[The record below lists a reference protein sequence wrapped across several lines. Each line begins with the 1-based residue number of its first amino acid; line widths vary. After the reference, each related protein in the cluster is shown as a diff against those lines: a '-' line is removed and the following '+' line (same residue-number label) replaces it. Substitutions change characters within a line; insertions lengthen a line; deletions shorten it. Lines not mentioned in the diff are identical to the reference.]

1 MNDITTTTSSV
12 LKSIDTVKKTTT
24 PQVTSE
30 KAIDNSQVYTEE
42 TGTFNTELFAPTS
55 DVLEALSTLLSGS
68 ETDLLT
74 LQYVASVVD
83 MYMKILA
90 VARRE
95 YQTSESG
102 EFPFPKD
109 FLDIL
114 YQSLP
119 SEQQIQVTDAMDK
132 QNYETVWTIASDFLE
147 TYYKLYGAQAS
158 SITAE
163 KCYEAT
169 LESESIKILLSD
181 SILSA
186 LTVLCLTY
194 MEKTYTKVALG
205 IADVYSQLV
214 EELNTEFFNKFS
226 TWISSDKDGIKV
238 KAKEMLNALD
248 DFQYFPY
255 TSKEKNELQ
264 DKMKLLTESV
274 SEETGKAWLEQLGLS
289 DDCLIKMGNEC
300 WLIADLYCMK
310 DLRENLMTITNGAE
324 DYVFKTTAE
333 YDAFQKQ
340 ITNNNNQLSTT
351 VSTISTNTSHTVD
364 QANSL
369 YKILHTLPE
378 TLYNT
383 DKSFLNS

>member
-1 MNDITTTTSSV
+1 MNDITTNSV
-12 LKSIDTVKKTTT
+12 LKNIDTVKKITL

-42 TGTFNTELFAPTS
+42 TETFNTDLFNPTS
-55 DVLEALSTLLSGS
+55 DVIEALSTLLSGK
-68 ETDLLT
+68 ETDPLT

-95 YQTSESG
+95 YYKIPESG
-102 EFPFPKD
+102 DFPFPEE
-109 FLDIL
+109 FLKIL
-114 YQSLP
+114 LP
-119 SEQQIQVTDAMDK
+119 CLSADDQDMINNAILRGE
-132 QNYETVWTIASDFLE
+132 YETVWTFASDFLE
-147 TYYKLYGAQAS
+147 TYYSLYGGQAS

-169 LESESIKILLSD
+169 LESENIKILLSD

-205 IADVYSQLV
+205 IADVYSKLV
-214 EELNTEFFNKFS
+214 EELNKEFFNKFS
-226 TWISSDKDGIKV
+226 TWISSDKDGIKL
-238 KAKEMLNALD
+238 KAQEMLKALEK
-248 DFQYFPY
+248 FQYFPY
-255 TSKEKNELQ
+255 TTEAKNVLQ
-264 DKMKLLTESV
+264 DEMKLLTESV
-274 SEETGKAWLEQLGLS
+274 SEATGNAWLEQLGLPS
-289 DDCLIKMGNEC
+289 NCLIKIGNEY
-300 WLIADLYCMK
+300 WLIADLYCMQ
-310 DLRENLMTITNGAE
+310 DLRNNLMSITNGATE
-324 DYVFKTTAE
+324 YVFKTTAE

-369 YKILHTLPE
+369 YKILHNLPE

-383 DKSFLNS
+383 DKEFLRS

>member
-1 MNDITTTTSSV
+1 MNDITTNSV
-12 LKSIDTVKKTTT
+12 LKNIDTVKKITL

-42 TGTFNTELFAPTS
+42 TETFNTELFNPTS
-55 DVLEALSTLLSGS
+55 DVIEALSTLLSGK
-68 ETDLLT
+68 ETDPLT

-95 YQTSESG
+95 YYKIPESG
-102 EFPFPKD
+102 DFPFPEE
-109 FLDIL
+109 FLEIL
-114 YQSLP
+114 LP
-119 SEQQIQVTDAMDK
+119 CLSADDQDMINNAISRGE
-132 QNYETVWTIASDFLE
+132 YETVWTFASNFLE
-147 TYYKLYGAQAS
+147 TYYSLYGGQAS

-169 LESESIKILLSD
+169 LESENIKILLSD

-205 IADVYSQLV
+205 IADVYSKLV
-214 EELNTEFFNKFS
+214 EELNKEFFNKFS
-226 TWISSDKDGIKV
+226 TWISSDKDGIKL
-238 KAKEMLNALD
+238 KAQEMLKALEK
-248 DFQYFPY
+248 FQYFPY
-255 TSKEKNELQ
+255 TTEAKNVLQ
-264 DKMKLLTESV
+264 DEMKLLTESV
-274 SEETGKAWLEQLGLS
+274 SEATGNAWLEQLGLPS
-289 DDCLIKMGNEC
+289 KCLIKIGNEY
-300 WLIADLYCMK
+300 WLIADLYCMQ
-310 DLRENLMTITNGAE
+310 DLRNNLMSITNGATE
-324 DYVFKTTAE
+324 YVFKTTAE

-369 YKILHTLPE
+369 YKILHNLPE

-383 DKSFLNS
+383 DKEFLRS

>member
-1 MNDITTTTSSV
+1 MNDITTNSV
-12 LKSIDTVKKTTT
+12 LKNIDTVKKITL

-42 TGTFNTELFAPTS
+42 TETFNTDLFNPTS
-55 DVLEALSTLLSGS
+55 DVIEALSTLLSGK
-68 ETDLLT
+68 ETDPLT

-95 YQTSESG
+95 YYKIPESG
-102 EFPFPKD
+102 DFPFPEE
-109 FLDIL
+109 FLEIL
-114 YQSLP
+114 LP
-119 SEQQIQVTDAMDK
+119 CLSADDQDMINNAILRGE
-132 QNYETVWTIASDFLE
+132 YETVWTFASDFLE
-147 TYYKLYGAQAS
+147 TYYSLYGGQAS

-169 LESESIKILLSD
+169 LESENIKILLSD

-205 IADVYSQLV
+205 IADVYSKLV
-214 EELNTEFFNKFS
+214 EELNKEFFNKFS
-226 TWISSDKDGIKV
+226 TWISSDKDGIKL
-238 KAKEMLNALD
+238 KAQEMLKALEK
-248 DFQYFPY
+248 FQYFPY
-255 TSKEKNELQ
+255 TTEAKNVLQ
-264 DKMKLLTESV
+264 DEMKLLTESV
-274 SEETGKAWLEQLGLS
+274 SEATGNAWLEQLGLPS
-289 DDCLIKMGNEC
+289 KCLIKIGNEY
-300 WLIADLYCMK
+300 WLIADLYCMQ
-310 DLRENLMTITNGAE
+310 DLRNNLMSITNGATE
-324 DYVFKTTAE
+324 YVFKTTAE

-369 YKILHTLPE
+369 YKILHNLPE

-383 DKSFLNS
+383 DKEFLRS

>member
-1 MNDITTTTSSV
+1 MNDITTNSV
-12 LKSIDTVKKTTT
+12 LKNIDTVKKITL

-42 TGTFNTELFAPTS
+42 TETFNTDLFNPTS
-55 DVLEALSTLLSGS
+55 DVIEALSTLLSGK
-68 ETDLLT
+68 ETDPLT

-95 YQTSESG
+95 YYNIPESG
-102 EFPFPKD
+102 DFPFPED
-109 FLDIL
+109 FLKIL
-114 YQSLP
+114 LP
-119 SEQQIQVTDAMDK
+119 CLSADD
-132 QNYETVWTIASDFLE
+132 QNMINNAILRGEYETVWTFASDFLE
-147 TYYKLYGAQAS
+147 TYYSLYGGQAS

-169 LESESIKILLSD
+169 LESENIKILLSD

-205 IADVYSQLV
+205 IADVYSKLV
-214 EELNTEFFNKFS
+214 EELNKEFFNKFS
-226 TWISSDKDGIKV
+226 TWISSDKDGIKL
-238 KAKEMLNALD
+238 KAQEMLKALEK
-248 DFQYFPY
+248 FQYFPY
-255 TSKEKNELQ
+255 TTEAKNVLQ
-264 DKMKLLTESV
+264 DEMKLLTESV
-274 SEETGKAWLEQLGLS
+274 SEATGNAWLEQLGLPS
-289 DDCLIKMGNEC
+289 NCLIKIGNEY
-300 WLIADLYCMK
+300 WLIADLYCMQ
-310 DLRENLMTITNGAE
+310 DLRNNLMSITNGATE
-324 DYVFKTTAE
+324 YVFKTTAE

-369 YKILHTLPE
+369 YKILHNLPE

-383 DKSFLNS
+383 DKEFLRS